1 MAERSTGRYVGSGFI
16 ALKKG
21 ANGKAGAARQG
32 ARPRPRVRSGGDAA
46 DRPYEALR
54 GEEDLRHA
62 SLRDFREEVGN
73 EAAWAV
79 SASLKM
85 GKGNEN
91 ASRRFRIDISHQRG
105 LASANS
111 RFLFRAV
118 AARIAG
124 DRVELT
130 GKAQYDPNAGRLFEG
145 FGQHG

>member
-1 MAERSTGRYVGSGFI
+1 M
-16 ALKKG
+16 KH
-21 ANGKAGAARQG
+21 
-32 ARPRPRVRSGGDAA
+32 
-46 DRPYEALR
+46 LR
-54 GEEDLRHA
+54 GDEDLRHA

-73 EAAWAV
+73 EAGWAAA

-124 DRVELT
+124 ELIGVGDRVELT
-130 GKAQYDPNAGRLFEG
+130 GKAQSDPNAGRLFEG
-145 FGQHG
+145 FDSMGDLPAA